1 MANSIALAKKY
12 SPMLDEVYKNLALSS
27 ALDSTSTLTR
37 EGANANEIIVP
48 KLALQGLATYA
59 RATGYVSGD
68 ATLTW
73 ETLAFN
79 YERGR
84 MFSIDRM
91 DNDESL
97 DVAFGMLASEFMRTR
112 VIPEVDAFRFAAYA
126 TLAGTKPAGAT
137 LDTGDKVIAALRLAD
152 TTMDEAEVPAEGRI
166 LYITPTLK
174 GLVEDL
180 ATTASREVLA
190 KFSKIIAVPQSRFY
204 SVVDLYDGTT
214 GGEEDGG
221 YIKDAA
227 TGKDINFLA
236 IHPTAVLQFT
246 KNALPKIIDPDQN
259 QAADAWKFGYRIYG
273 LADAFENKT
282 KGIYVH
288 KKA

>member
-12 SPMLDEVYKNLALSS
+12 SPLLDEVYKNVALSS
-27 ALDSTSTLTR
+27 ALDSTSILTR
-37 EGANANEIIVP
+37 EGANANEIIIP
-48 KLALQGLATYA
+48 KLALQGLATYG
-59 RATGYVSGD
+59 RNTGYVSGD
-68 ATLTW
+68 TTLTW

-84 MFSIDRM
+84 MFGIDRM
-91 DNDESL
+91 DNEQSL
-97 DVAFGMLASEFMRTR
+97 DVAFGMLAGEFMRVR
-112 VIPEVDAFRFAAYA
+112 VIPEVDAFRFATYA

-137 LDTGDKVIAALRLAD
+137 LATGAEVIAALRVAD
-152 TTMDEAEVPAEGRI
+152 TTMDENEVPLEGRV

-190 KFSKIIAVPQSRFY
+190 KYSRIIAVPQTRFY
-204 SVVDLYDGTT
+204 SIIDLYDGTT
-214 GGEEDGG
+214 AGQEDGS
-221 YIKDAA
+221 YIKNVAG
-227 TGKDINFLA
+227 GKDINFLA
-236 IHPTAVLQFT
+236 VHPSAVLQFT
-246 KNALPKIIDPDQN
+246 RNSLPKIVNPDDN
-259 QAADAWKFGYRIYG
+259 QVADQWKFGYRIYG
-273 LADAFENKT
+273 LADAFDNKT

>member
-1 MANSIALAKKY
+1 MSNVIALAKKY
-12 SPMLDEVYKNLALSS
+12 SGMLDEVYKLSS
-27 ALDSTSTLTR
+27 LTAALESNSALTR

-48 KLALQGLATYA
+48 KMTLQGLASYA
-59 RATGYVSGD
+59 RNTGYVSGD
-68 ATLTW
+68 LTLAW
-73 ETLAFN
+73 ETIAFN

-84 MFSIDRM
+84 SFMIDAM
-91 DNDESL
+91 DNEETL
-97 DVAFGMLASEFMRTR
+97 DVAFGSLAGEFMRTR
-112 VIPEVDAFRFAAYA
+112 VVPEIDAFRFAAYA

-137 LDTGDKVIAALRLAD
+137 LATGAEVLAALRLAD
-152 TTMDEAEVPAEGRI
+152 TTMDENEVPAEGRI

-190 KFSKIIAVPQSRFY
+190 KFSKVVAVPQTRFY

-236 IHPTAVLQFT
+236 IHPSSVLQFT
-246 KNALPKIIDPDQN
+246 KHAVPKIITPEAN
-259 QAADAWKFGYRIYG
+259 QTADAWKFAYRVYG
-273 LADAFENKT
+273 LADAFDNKT
-282 KGIYVH
+282 KAIYVH